1 VNKIALLE
9 IGSELPSIEA
19 FNHNGNKINL
29 RDFIGKPTVI
39 YFYPMDD
46 TPGCTKEAC
55 SFRDN
60 ISKFKGVN
68 VVGISTQGVESH
80 QKFVKKYNLNFTLIA
95 DKDKKISKKFGV
107 LKSTGFARRTT
118 FIFDE
123 NGILKFVYLD
133 VNPEGHAVEV
143 LNKLKELKLLK

>member
-1 VNKIALLE
+1 L
-9 IGSELPSIEA
+9 
-19 FNHNGNKINL
+19 NL
-29 RDFIGKPTVI
+29 RDFVGKPTVI

-60 ISKFKGVN
+60 IKEFKNVNIVGV
-68 VVGISTQGVESH
+68 STQSVESH

-95 DKDKKISKKFGV
+95 DTDKKVCKKFGV
-107 LKSTGFARRTT
+107 LKVTGLAKRST

-123 NGILKFVYLD
+123 NGVLRFVYPD
-133 VNPEGHAVEV
+133 VKPDGHALEV
-143 LNKLKELKLLK
+143 LNKLKELGLLK

>member
-1 VNKIALLE
+1 MLKV
-9 IGSELPSIEA
+9 GSELPDIETID
-19 FNHNGNKINL
+19 HNGNKINL

-60 ISKFKGVN
+60 MHKFKGVN
-68 VVGISTQGVESH
+68 VVGVSTQGIESH
-80 QKFVKKYNLNFTLIA
+80 QKFIKKYNLNFTLIA
-95 DKDKKISKKFGV
+95 DKDKKVCKKFGV
-107 LKSTGFARRTT
+107 LKPSGFAKRTT

-123 NGILKFVYLD
+123 KGILRFVFTE
-133 VNPEGHAVEV
+133 VNPEGHAEEV
-143 LNKLKELKLLK
+143 LEKLKELKLLKS